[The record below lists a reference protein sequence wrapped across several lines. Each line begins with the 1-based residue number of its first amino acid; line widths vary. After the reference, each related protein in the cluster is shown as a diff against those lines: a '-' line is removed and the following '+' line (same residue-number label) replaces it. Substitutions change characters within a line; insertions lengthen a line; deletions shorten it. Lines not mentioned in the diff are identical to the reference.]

1 MAVTKNEVAE
11 MKNEQ
16 EKLEDFLKSELMKE
30 GDEILAEIEADE
42 SLKDIS
48 LPEEMD
54 EGLWKKMK
62 KRQAEKAAY
71 EALSEKD
78 KEALR
83 LGREMM
89 MLNGDDVGTGEGKY
103 EKTEARERDAESA
116 VEDDGAKVVKYSRKR
131 RKRVYLLVAAVA
143 ILALAAGMTSIGGA
157 PFVAKIRKQLI
168 GEREMVKVNSERE
181 GEDDRLNTEN
191 SEAEFYQKVKEVF
204 DFTPVRLGF
213 VPLNTKMLDYEVD
226 KELEEA
232 CMILECEEKIIEY
245 QIWPNFQ
252 DKSTGYDIED
262 NLISEEIINISG
274 NDIVLR
280 SYDNRDTGE
289 KEYIAQFIYNNTQ
302 YILRISFEQDAKKII
317 ENLIF

>member
-1 MAVTKNEVAE
+1 

-54 EGLWKKMK
+54 EGLWKKIQ

-89 MLNGDDVGTGEGKY
+89 MLNECGEDGDKD
-103 EKTEARERDAESA
+103 EKNAVVERDA
-116 VEDDGAKVVKYSRKR
+116 VDDGESGVENDSTKVVKYSKKRKR
-131 RKRVYLLVAAVA
+131 RVYLLVAAVA
-143 ILALAAGMTSIGGA
+143 VLALAAGMTSIGGA
-157 PFVAKIRKQLI
+157 PFVTGMMKKIV
-168 GEREMVKVNSERE
+168 GDREVVQVDSERE
-181 GEDDRLNTEN
+181 GEAKSISTEG
-191 SEAEFYQKVKEVF
+191 EEEKVWQEIA
-204 DFTPVRLGF
+204 DILGF
-213 VPLNTKMLDYEVD
+213 EPVKFGYLPDGMKFIDCEID
-226 KELEEA
+226 ADIEEA
-232 CMILECEEKIIEY
+232 CLLYECKGTVVEY
-245 QIWPNFQ
+245 QIISNYR
-252 DKSTGYDIED
+252 DKLIGYDIED
-262 NLISEEIINISG
+262 NLIDEKELNIKG
-274 NDIVLR
+274 NNIVLR
-280 SYDNRDTGE
+280 YYNIDNTNE
-289 KEYIAQFIYNNTQ
+289 EECVAFFKYNNVQ
-302 YILRISFEQDAKKII
+302 YVLRTRIGYEVEKIL

>member
-1 MAVTKNEVAE
+1 

-54 EGLWKKMK
+54 EGLWKKIQ

-83 LGREMM
+83 LGRKMM
-89 MLNGDDVGTGEGKY
+89 MLNVDEYGEDEGKD
-103 EKTEARERDAESA
+103 EKNAVVERDAL
-116 VEDDGAKVVKYSRKR
+116 DDGESGVENDSAKVVKYSKKRKR
-131 RKRVYLLVAAVA
+131 RVYLLVAAVA
-143 ILALAAGMTSIGGA
+143 VLALAAGMTSIGGA

-181 GEDDRLNTEN
+181 GEDERIATDSTE
-191 SEAEFYQKVKEVF
+191 SKAWQDIKE
-204 DFTPVRLGF
+204 TLGIEPVRFWYRPEG
-213 VPLNTKMLDYEVD
+213 MLMAEYEID
-226 KELEEA
+226 KELEDA
-232 CMILECEEKIIEY
+232 CLIYTCNEGNLEYQLWANFRDKSIGYNVEDTLLCEETLLVSGVEINIKTFQIEETKIKEYTAQFQYNSAYYVLNSNIEKEEFLKII
-245 QIWPNFQ
+245 N
-252 DKSTGYDIED
+252 
-262 NLISEEIINISG
+262 NL
-274 NDIVLR
+274 DFL
-280 SYDNRDTGE
+280 
-289 KEYIAQFIYNNTQ
+289 
-302 YILRISFEQDAKKII
+302 
-317 ENLIF
+317 